1 MNIDYQIFDPRV
13 DRPLHELTSLEAKEA
28 YDWFIENIEERL
40 VQLANILET
49 SKSGVVLDFSENSL
63 EGVHDFFH
71 GFSSNDFKN
80 KNQVPSSDLLSL
92 CNDIGI
98 YISEMLIRKHNNLS
112 WKLNVIK
119 GNVSYQRPVISGF
132 SVKNK
137 NYNYDFDRILIAY
150 AYRLIKDGMKE
161 ESFFRRLYLKADEL
175 A

>member
-1 MNIDYQIFDPRV
+1 MNIDYQIFNPRV
-13 DRPLHELTSLEAKEA
+13 DRPLRELTSREAKEA

-40 VQLANILET
+40 VQLANILES

-63 EGVHDFFH
+63 AGVHDFFH
-71 GFSSNDFKN
+71 GFSKNDFKN

-98 YISEMLIRKHNNLS
+98 YISEMLMRKHNNLS
-112 WKLNVIK
+112 WKLNVRK

-137 NYNYDFDRILIAY
+137 HYNYDFDRILITY
-150 AYRLIKDGMKE
+150 AYRLIKDGIKE
-161 ESFFRRLYLKADEL
+161 EGLFRRLYLKAGEL